1 MLDKIFSVGNRKV
14 IALVLALAAI
24 LFGDKL
30 GITMT
35 EEMNDSIVQ
44 LVAVFTGGNV
54 LSKFAFALLN
64 KTGAKLPKIQL
75 EEEPVKGLE
84 SLAVSSSADEI
95 AEVADYARR
104 IAQDTTNTF
113 NNVFTQLKSI
123 EEHLTK
129 QNNSINGLIGII
141 NSKPQAKQ
149 QVPTPNDLYQG

>member
-75 EEEPVKGLE
+75 QEEPHSLE
-84 SLAVSSSADEI
+84 DLVGSSSADEI

-104 IAQDTTNTF
+104 IATDTTNTF
-113 NNVFTQLKSI
+113 NQVFSQLKGI
-123 EEHLTK
+123 EEHLAK

-141 NSKPQAKQ
+141 NNKPAPKQ